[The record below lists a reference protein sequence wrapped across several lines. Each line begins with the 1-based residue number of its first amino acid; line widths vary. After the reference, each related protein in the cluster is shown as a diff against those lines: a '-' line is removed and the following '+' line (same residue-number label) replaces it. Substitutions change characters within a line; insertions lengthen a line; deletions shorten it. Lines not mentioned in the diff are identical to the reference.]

1 VYVSIV
7 GSGYVG
13 TTVAACLAD
22 YGHEVVNVDVDETVV
37 ETVNA
42 GESPI
47 GEPGVGDL
55 LAEHA
60 GDRLEAT
67 TDYGRVRET
76 EVTLLALPTP
86 SNDDGSIDTSYVE
99 AAAESVGD
107 ALADAPSESEHVVAT
122 KSTVIPGTTGE
133 QVGPAVRERTDA
145 TVHVAANPEF
155 LRMGSAVSDFR
166 NPDKVVLGGDDEAV
180 ETLTELYT
188 PVRETADAPAHLV
201 TTGLREAEIIKYAN
215 NAFLASKV
223 SLINDIGNVCKEFG
237 VDAYE
242 VADAVGLDDRISA
255 RFLRS
260 GLGWGGSCFPKDTA
274 ALIAAAREQG
284 YDPAVLDAAVT
295 VNDRQ
300 PDRLLDLLDEHVDVT
315 GEQVAVLGLAFKP
328 GTDDVRGSRAVPV
341 IDGLQQRS
349 ADVIAYDPVAVE
361 KMRERRPDVTYA
373 DNAGAALDGAVAA
386 LVVTDWDEFDAL
398 DEEYDRMSESVVI
411 DGRWIEVPE
420 RVSYEGLTW

>member
-1 VYVSIV
+1 MHVSIV

-55 LAEHA
+55 LADHA
-60 GDRLEAT
+60 GDRLTAT

-76 EVTLLALPTP
+76 DVTLLALPTP

-107 ALADAPSESEHVVAT
+107 ALADADGEHVVAT
-122 KSTVIPGTTGE
+122 KSTVVPGTTGE
-133 QVGPAVRERTDA
+133 RVAPAVRERTDA

-155 LRMGSAVSDFR
+155 LRMGSAVADFR
-166 NPDKVVLGGDDEAV
+166 NPDKIALGGDDAAV
-180 ETLTELYT
+180 ETLAELYA
-188 PVRETADAPAHLV
+188 PVREATDAPAHLV
-201 TTGLREAEIIKYAN
+201 TTGLREAEMVKYAN

-223 SLINDIGNVCKEFG
+223 SLINDIGNACKEFG
-237 VDAYE
+237 IDAYE
-242 VADAVGLDDRISA
+242 VADAIALDDRISE

-284 YDPAVLDAAVT
+284 YDPAVLAAAVE

-300 PDRLLDLLDEHVDVT
+300 PERLLGLLDEHADVA
-315 GEQVAVLGLAFKP
+315 GERVAVLGLAFKP

-341 IDGLQQRS
+341 IEGLQARD
-349 ADVIAYDPVAVE
+349 AEVVAYDPVAVAR
-361 KMRERRPDVTYA
+361 MRERRPEVTYA
-373 DNAGAALDGAVAA
+373 DSAAAALEDAVAA
-386 LVVTDWDEFDAL
+386 VVVTDWDEFDAL
-398 DEEYDRMSESVVI
+398 DREYEAMAEPLVI
-411 DGRWIEVPE
+411 DGRRIDVPDW
-420 RVSYEGLTW
+420 VTDEGLTW